1 VSLFRHRTY
10 DGSTG
15 QAVIGVTL
23 VTAATRGHAWNIN
36 IRPRSWIIN
45 RRYRGKNTRAA
56 LMIAYSEMFP
66 VMN

>member
-23 VTAATRGHAWNIN
+23 VTAATRGHAW
-36 IRPRSWIIN
+36 IIN